1 MFGAITPND
10 AQVIVAAIAL
20 VGVIITAVISA
31 VVKVTT
37 DRASKMQRGDHAL
50 TADKV
55 DELLVGQREMREDL
69 RDLKDETRSHGDRL
83 RHLER
88 WAVVRDDNTEVI
100 DKLDHLSADVVA
112 LTNRGEQS

>member
-1 MFGAITPND
+1 MMGAISPSD
-10 AQVIVAAIAL
+10 AQVIVAVIAL
-20 VGVIITAVISA
+20 VGVIVTAVISA

-37 DRASKMQRGDHAL
+37 DRASKLQRGDHAS
-50 TADKV
+50 TSEMVA
-55 DELLVGQREMREDL
+55 ELLVGQKEMREDL

-100 DKLDHLSADVVA
+100 DKLDHLSADVSA
-112 LTNRGEQS
+112 LATKGEPS